1 MKKYDAIITILV
13 TLTAIAFYPNAQA
26 GNPPSQPEV
35 TETKETVREV
45 DTLKPPVSEEKIKP
59 KIKTEGEKTLIEVD
73 IEDAPLTDVVS
84 MIARMANV
92 SILWPPTN
100 LHERVRAKLTRTEWK
115 PALTQ
120 ILDQHGYSLV
130 EKGEGIYA
138 IVPKVAAG
146 PIMQTDVFI
155 LKYATVDTVAPV
167 VKAMLVEG
175 ASLTIPS
182 GQNAMVVRSTSENLT
197 AIGEI
202 IRKLDLPRKQV
213 CIEAKFME
221 LSDDAAEQ
229 LGIRWD
235 SLEAFGAK
243 LSVGPFVS
251 TRALERKK
259 SRTDSLTEWD
269 NRNKVDTIN
278 KFYDKDG
285 VQYEERS
292 TTWEE
297 VPPGSGSYAPVTVV
311 TPTRTLV
318 DTIDIGRNVKSDI
331 LDQFAKTI
339 TEKQAAILE
348 LDSMKV
354 ILSALKKTDGVSIIS
369 NPKMIVTSG
378 DTNAVFYVG
387 RKEPIIITEITR
399 GTVESPG
406 DKITAR
412 LDSSISTDTIRSG
425 FVETGIK
432 LRVIPTVKGEDLI
445 EAKIEP
451 KLTRKIG
458 DKEVAGNSWPIIS
471 VKEIQTIFTLCSGQ
485 TVAIGGLTDSS
496 QEKVKTKV
504 PLLGDIPLIGKYLFS
519 HRRESLS
526 RTETIIFVSLSI
538 ADPKHI
544 VREEGIPEDA
554 ELVHKTLLQKE
565 SERRQFE
572 NEIEQLKRLN
582 TSEKEKELKRI
593 KRLLNTT
600 P

>member
-1 MKKYDAIITILV
+1 MLVILTTIMLYSN
-13 TLTAIAFYPNAQA
+13 TQA
-26 GNPPSQPEV
+26 GNPSSQPPAD
-35 TETKETVREV
+35 ETKETIRNT
-45 DTLKPPVSEEKIKP
+45 DTLKPPETEDKIKP
-59 KIKTEGEKTLIEVD
+59 KIKTDGEKNLIEVD
-73 IEDAPLTDVVS
+73 IEDAALTDVVS
-84 MIARMANV
+84 MIARMADV

-100 LHERVRAKLTRTEWK
+100 LNERVRAKLTRTEWK

-120 ILDQHGYSLV
+120 VLDQHGYTLV

-138 IVPKVAAG
+138 IVPKVEAG
-146 PIMQTDVFI
+146 PIMHTDVFI

-167 VKAMLVEG
+167 VKAMLIEG

-182 GQNAMVVRSTSENLT
+182 GQNAIVVKSTSENLT

-202 IRKLDLPRKQV
+202 IRKLDVPRKQV

-221 LSDDAAEQ
+221 LSDEAAEQ

-235 SLEAFGAK
+235 SLEAFGAR
-243 LSVGPFVS
+243 LGVGPFMS
-251 TRALERKK
+251 TKALERNK
-259 SRTDSLTEWD
+259 SRTDSLSDWD
-269 NRNKVDTIN
+269 NRNKLDRIN
-278 KFYDKDG
+278 KFYDKDN

-297 VPPGSGSYAPVTVV
+297 VPPGSGSYSPVTVI

-318 DTIDIGRNVKSDI
+318 DTIDIGRNIKSDI
-331 LDQFAKTI
+331 VDQFTKTI

-348 LDSMKV
+348 LDSLNI

-387 RKEPIIITEITR
+387 RKEPIIVTELTR
-399 GTVESPG
+399 GTTESPG
-406 DKITAR
+406 DKLTAK
-412 LDSSISTDTIRSG
+412 LDTSISTDTIRSG

-432 LRVIPTVKGEDLI
+432 LKVIPTVKGEDLI

-485 TVAIGGLTDSS
+485 TVAIGGLTDST
-496 QEKVKTKV
+496 QEKVRSKI

-519 HRRESLS
+519 HRKDSQS
-526 RTETIIFVSLSI
+526 RTETIIFVSLAV
-538 ADPKHI
+538 ADPKDLAGQ
-544 VREEGIPEDA
+544 EGIPQDA

-565 SERRQFE
+565 TERRQFE
-572 NEIEQLKRLN
+572 SEIEQLKKLN
-582 TSEKEKELKRI
+582 ASEKEKEIKRV
-593 KRLLNTT
+593 KRLLNNT